1 MRTSSGQAGRNAA
14 TAILMW
20 ASVMPVHPA
29 RASMHA
35 EERHALRMVTA
46 ASPSPCLAGW
56 KVICSLLRK
65 GMTGFRDSKAAGGA
79 YAHWRANCADDHK
92 KYKRPITSAA
102 VVFVK

>member
-1 MRTSSGQAGRNAA
+1 
-14 TAILMW
+14 
-20 ASVMPVHPA
+20 MPVHPA

-79 YAHWRANCADDHK
+79 YAHSRANCADDHK